1 MFVASV
7 APPSLEAFRSSYEVV
22 RSSLLIA
29 ISKRQPFSLVRIGD
43 GESVI
48 LGYREGV
55 VNLDLEGHLR
65 LWFGVNSLAPELMRH
80 LRRRLYSS
88 SIRASILGVPTLRQC
103 GLHPRYQSSYNL
115 LQRRLHPRW
124 GMPLLCD
131 AAVHRFLHLSGDLVA
146 LLRQSPFLGIVSSRV
161 VLQSVFSLFQPDQLS
176 FFRAPDENPVQVS
189 ANDVSSRLWFPDLF
203 KLIENQLQP
212 PYKGAPYL
220 IGAGL
225 VGKLFCETIRA
236 RGGIAIDIGSIFD
249 GWASV
254 PSRDYFSRYPESA
267 YGLQAIQDASFL
279 SSSERMTRLCAV
291 LQCHE
296 SDPSSFKLVESSG
309 CGT

>member
-1 MFVASV
+1 MASV

-22 RSSLLIA
+22 RSALLLA
-29 ISKRQPFSLVRIGD
+29 INKRRPFSLVRIGD

-55 VNLDLEGHLR
+55 ANMDLESHLR
-65 LWFGVNSLAPELMRH
+65 LWFGVNSLPPELLH
-80 LRRRLYSS
+80 YLRRRLYSS

-103 GLHPRYQSSYNL
+103 GLHPRYQRSYIL
-115 LQRRLHPRW
+115 LQRRLRPRW
-124 GMPLLCD
+124 RKPLLCD

-146 LLRQSPFLGIVSSRV
+146 LLRQSPFLGIVSSRD

-189 ANDVSSRLWFPDLF
+189 ANDSSPRLWLPDLF
-203 KLIENQLQP
+203 KTIENQLQP
-212 PYKGAPYL
+212 PYMGAPYL
-220 IGAGL
+220 VGAGL
-225 VGKLFCETIRA
+225 IGKLLCETIRA

-267 YGLQAIQDASFL
+267 YGLQAIQEASLL
-279 SSSERMTRLCAV
+279 SSAERMTRLCAV
-291 LQCHE
+291 LRRHE
-296 SDPSSFKLVESSG
+296 SDPSSFSLVASSG
-309 CGT
+309 C